1 MKCFLNR
8 VVIAVTTLI
17 RRIFTVRGTLF
28 SDRSFQLESRCKVPL
43 IIYFLLL
50 FLPISVFVHPLAI
63 ASPPNILFI
72 PVDDLNDWVGHL
84 GGHPQTKTPNIDR
97 LAGMGVSFAKAFCNA
112 PLCNPSRVSLF
123 SGLLPSNSGVYGNG
137 EMMRDKIPAVFTLM
151 QYLRWAGNYSVQG
164 GGKTFHGS
172 GSYDEASWDY
182 YNEPHRDRRRVGER
196 DEGLSEEAWAPWG
209 PLDVEDS
216 ELFDVKNVDWA
227 ISEIR
232 KSHDKPFFIACGF
245 TKPHLPW
252 YAPRKYFEKHPK
264 ESIVLPEVLDHDR
277 DDLPYW
283 GKKFAIEVHQ
293 VSSARNFATHGEDHY
308 MVTKHGQWEKAVQSY
323 LATIT
328 FVDHHIGRLIDA
340 VENSKH
346 ADNTIIVLWG
356 DHGWHLGEKQHWRK
370 HALWD
375 VTTRTTMII
384 AGKGVAAKGKL
395 CHRPVS
401 LIDLYPTM
409 VEMTGVPKRDGLD
422 GQSLVP
428 LLENP
433 ESEWDKPVLTTFGY
447 QNHAIKTD
455 KWRYIRYNDGG
466 EELYNN
472 EADPNEWVNLAS
484 FSKYESVKAELSKYL
499 PVRNVR

>member
-1 MKCFLNR
+1 MKQA
-8 VVIAVTTLI
+8 I
-17 RRIFTVRGTLF
+17 
-28 SDRSFQLESRCKVPL
+28 KVFAL
-43 IIYFLLL
+43 
-50 FLPISVFVHPLAI
+50 SLAFFGFGLS
-63 ASPPNILFI
+63 ASLGQGSNEKPNILFI

-84 GGHPQTKTPNIDR
+84 GGHPQSKTPNIDR
-97 LAGMGVSFAKAFCNA
+97 LARRGISFTQAHCNA

-123 SGLLPSNSGVYGNG
+123 SGLLPSNTGVYGNG
-137 EMMRDKIPAVFTLM
+137 EMMREKVPDATTLM
-151 QYLRWAGNYSVQG
+151 QYLRSAGGYSVQG

-172 GSYDEASWDY
+172 GPYDGASWDY
-182 YNEPHRDRRRVGER
+182 YNMPPRNRRQIGER
-196 DEGLSEEAWAPWG
+196 DEGLAKDAWAPWG
-209 PLDVEDS
+209 PLDVDDS
-216 ELFDVKNVDWA
+216 ELFDVKNVNWA
-227 ISEIR
+227 ISELE

-245 TKPHLPW
+245 TKPHMPW
-252 YAPRKYFEKHPK
+252 YAPRKYFEMHPR
-264 ESIVLPEVLDHDR
+264 ESIILPEVLDHDR

-283 GKKFAIEVHQ
+283 GKKFAREVHT
-293 VSSARNFATHGEDHY
+293 VSDGTNFAKHGEDHD
-308 MVTKHGQWEKAVQSY
+308 MIIKHGQWERAVQSY

-328 FVDHHIGRLIDA
+328 YVDHHIGRLLDTL
-340 VENSKH
+340 ENSEH

-384 AGKGVAAKGKL
+384 AAPGNFANGQL

-409 VEMTGVPKRDGLD
+409 VEMTGVPERDGLD

-428 LLENP
+428 LLKNP
-433 ESEWDKPVLTTFGY
+433 EAEWDRPVLTTFGY
-447 QNHAIKTD
+447 QNHAIKTH

-466 EELYNN
+466 EELYDN

-484 FSKYESVKAELSKYL
+484 FSKYESIKAELKGYL
-499 PVRNVR
+499 PTRNVR